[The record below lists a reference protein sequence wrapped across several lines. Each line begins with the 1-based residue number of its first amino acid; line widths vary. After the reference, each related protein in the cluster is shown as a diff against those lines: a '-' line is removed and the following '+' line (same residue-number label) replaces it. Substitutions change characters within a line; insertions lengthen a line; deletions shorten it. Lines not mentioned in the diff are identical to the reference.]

1 VYTYILVVVRAAR
14 PKLSTPRR
22 REIILRSAHAVFT
35 EKGFSGATTKELA
48 RVAGISEALLFR
60 HFPTKE
66 ALYSA
71 VQKSCCEHEDK
82 GPIDKILNLEP
93 STSSLVFL
101 LYHFFVRMALSE
113 RHREQGAGKSMPKLI
128 LQSLAGDGG
137 FARHC
142 HERGAAKIIAKME
155 ECLQAAVEAGDA
167 VEMPVKRHLRC
178 WFSQHLAGMLAF
190 NSLHDPPI
198 VNYGV
203 SRKELAEQAVWYALR
218 GLGLKDE
225 ALKRYYNPQALSLL
239 AG

>member
-1 VYTYILVVVRAAR
+1 MRESR
-14 PKLSTPRR
+14 PKLSTPKR
-22 REIILRSAHAVFT
+22 RENILRSAHGVFT
-35 EKGFSGATTKELA
+35 EKGFKGTTTKELA
-48 RVAGISEALLFR
+48 KAAGISEALLFR

-71 VQKSCCEHEDK
+71 VQASCCEREEK

-101 LYHFFVRMALSE
+101 LYHFFCRMALRE
-113 RHREQGAGKSMPKLI
+113 RPREAGEDRSMPKLI

-142 HERGAAKIIAKME
+142 HERGAAKLIVKME
-155 ECLQAAVEAGDA
+155 ECLQAAVAAGDA
-167 VEMPVKRHLRC
+167 VDMPPVKPALRC

-190 NSLHDPPI
+190 NSMHDPPI

-203 SRKELAEQAVWYALR
+203 PRQELAEQAVWYALR

-225 ALKRYYNPQALSLL
+225 AIRRYYNPKALSLL

>member
-1 VYTYILVVVRAAR
+1 MHEST
-14 PKLSTPRR
+14 PKLPTPKRRQSILQSTH
-22 REIILRSAHAVFT
+22 SVFR
-35 EKGFSGATTKELA
+35 EKGFNGTTTKELA
-48 RVAGISEALLFR
+48 KAAGISEALLFR

-71 VQKSCCEHEDK
+71 VQESCCRRAEV
-82 GPIDKILNLEP
+82 GPIDRILNLEP

-101 LYHFFVRMALSE
+101 IYHFFCRMALAE
-113 RHREQGAGKSMPKLI
+113 RHREQSQSKSMPKLI

-155 ECLQAAVEAGDA
+155 ACLKAAAAAGD
-167 VEMPVKRHLRC
+167 VVDMPVNLALRC

-198 VNYGV
+198 VKYGA
-203 SRKELAEQAVWYALR
+203 SRQKLGEQAVWYALR
-218 GLGLKDE
+218 GLGLKDD
-225 ALKRYYNPQALSLL
+225 AIKRDYNPKALS
-239 AG
+239 

>member
-1 VYTYILVVVRAAR
+1 MYTYILVVVRAAR

>member
-1 VYTYILVVVRAAR
+1 
-14 PKLSTPRR
+14 
-22 REIILRSAHAVFT
+22 
-35 EKGFSGATTKELA
+35 
-48 RVAGISEALLFR
+48 VAGISEALLFR

-142 HERGAAKIIAKME
+142 HERGAAKIIAKLE